1 MAGREIQ
8 MLNDYEITRNEK
20 NTIQPFTS
28 ILKLLASSLA
38 VYCFLLMIPDFVD
51 KLYETRENMIEDS
64 FNIRVIAN
72 SNTREDQQLKE
83 EIVENLQPIFLEIQK
98 NEISNV
104 DNDETFARL
113 YTYVQQNYSQYDIKM
128 NIGEHLTPPKIAEH
142 TFYPQA
148 YYNTLVLTIG
158 TGRGDNFWCSVFS
171 NLCEKP
177 SETDKKDDNQEEK
190 EVKFIV
196 WEWLKS
202 LFS

>member
-1 MAGREIQ
+1 

-20 NTIQPFTS
+20 DFIQPLTS

-38 VYCFLLMIPDFVD
+38 VFCFLLMVPDFVD
-51 KLYETRENMIEDS
+51 KIYETRENVIEDS

-72 SNTREDQQLKE
+72 SNIRADQQLKD
-83 EIVENLQPIFLEIQK
+83 EIVENLQPIFAEIQS
-98 NEISNV
+98 NEIYYV
-104 DNDETFARL
+104 DNDESFAKL
-113 YTYVQQNYSQYDIKM
+113 YTYVQQNYSQYDVKM
-128 NIGEHLTPPKIAEH
+128 NIGDHLTPPKFAEN

-158 TGRGDNFWCSVFS
+158 AGRGDNFWCSVFS
-171 NLCEKP
+171 NLCEGPNESKENEEP
-177 SETDKKDDNQEEK
+177 QEEK
-190 EVKFIV
+190 KVKFVV